1 MPSYYELKKAA
12 IKKFGK
18 CRERPQDV
26 YPDLLNY
33 RLYLNSS
40 TTFSHVIHPYAH
52 EICSWS
58 LTDSMLNH
66 LHCSTSDSVVVDND
80 AKFTAMLDH
89 LTVQSQVAFDTESNH
104 DDSFYSMICLIQ
116 LSSASKNF
124 VVDAL
129 KLFTRIKND
138 LKLVFQSP
146 DILKIV
152 HDFNDVQLLQRD
164 FQIFC
169 QSTINMQDVYHLF
182 KPQPHPISYANMVQ
196 HLLDVTLDK
205 AGQHADWRVRPLPKQ
220 LVSYAIRDTHYLIRA
235 WDKVKRELLTRAVD
249 LKIVLPSVSL
259 PSLLRLYQFPK
270 RPSAMASFDKVRLN
284 NRRLLL
290 AEKKTS
296 TIVFLKLH
304 DIRLQIAKDLD
315 RPEKRVLSDDVMY
328 DMLAKKWTSFENFA
342 DAYTRYPH
350 IQSYLADIYVA
361 LDPASVTTGSD
372 EDDGMLEIDVY
383 DAMDLLPPPVSP
395 PPGHSTHR
403 DPPVTD
409 PSPVPST
416 QATPNLETFPGMDD
430 LSDISDNEL
439 PTVEDSDYEIVVE
452 EIEIDSADEAP
463 ATPTIPPPRIARRP
477 KRRKQ
482 RSTAPQ
488 RPLDPLISSIGVGKH
503 SYRRWIR
510 RKHVLARND
519 IRVGLGIQ
527 PVPFRFRHRKP
538 RKPE

>member
-58 LTDSMLNH
+58 LTDSMFSH
-66 LHCSTSDSVVVDND
+66 LHCFKSDSVVVDND

-89 LTVQSQVAFDTESNH
+89 LKVQSQVGFDTESSH

-124 VVDAL
+124 VLDAL

-146 DILKIV
+146 DILKKV

-169 QSTINMQDVYHLF
+169 QSTINMQDVYHFF
-182 KPQPHPISYANMVQ
+182 KPQPHPISYQNMVQ
-196 HLLDVTLDK
+196 QLLDVTLDK
-205 AGQHADWRVRPLPKQ
+205 AEQHADWRVRPLPMQ
-220 LVSYAIRDTHYLIRA
+220 LVSYAIQDTHYLIRA
-235 WDKVKRELLTRAVD
+235 WDKVKRELLTRAID
-249 LKIVLPSVSL
+249 LEIVLPSVSL

-270 RPSAMASFDKVRLN
+270 RPSAMASFDKMRLN

-296 TIVFLKLH
+296 TIVFLKLY
-304 DIRLQIAKDLD
+304 DIRHQIAKDLD
-315 RPEKRVLSDDVMY
+315 RPGKRVLGNDVMY
-328 DMLAKKWTSFENFA
+328 DMLAKKWTSFENA
-342 DAYTRYPH
+342 NAYKRFHH
-350 IQSYLADIYVA
+350 IQSYLADLYVA
-361 LDPASVTTGSD
+361 LNLASVTTASD
-372 EDDGMLEIDVY
+372 EDEGMLEIDVY
-383 DAMDLLPPPVSP
+383 DAMDLLPLPVSP
-395 PPGHSTHR
+395 PSGHFTHR
-403 DPPVTD
+403 DLPATD

-416 QATPNLETFPGMDD
+416 QPTPNLETFPGMDD
-430 LSDISDNEL
+430 LSDISENEL
-439 PTVEDSDYEIVVE
+439 PAVEDSEYEIVVE
-452 EIEIDSADEAP
+452 EIEIDSADEAA
-463 ATPTIPPPRIARRP
+463 ATPSAPPPKNCTPSQMTQTMLNCSLTSFGSAHRLPCCRQTFLSP
-477 KRRKQ
+477 V
-482 RSTAPQ
+482 
-488 RPLDPLISSIGVGKH
+488 DSS
-503 SYRRWIR
+503 
-510 RKHVLARND
+510 
-519 IRVGLGIQ
+519 
-527 PVPFRFRHRKP
+527 
-538 RKPE
+538 